1 MVAGFVG
8 RAFGEFGRASLF
20 DKILTVFYVFVP
32 LALLA
37 RFADLSPIATFF
49 ICALAIVPLAKLL
62 GEATES
68 IASKMGA
75 TLGGLL
81 NATFGNAV
89 ELIIAIIALSKGIPE
104 VVKASITGSIIG
116 NILFV
121 LGLSMFFGGLGYK
134 NQRFNRY
141 IASSSASQMTLACIA
156 LIVPSVF
163 VATSGRNDNLPSLVE
178 NLSLLVSVIL
188 LVSYAA
194 QLFFT
199 LRTHSKETADEELPE
214 GLQEY
219 ENEIA
224 KTDEV
229 IHGSAWGVKR
239 SLITLVIATVTIG
252 MISETLVGSIE
263 PLTKELGWT
272 ELFVGV
278 ILVAIIGNAA
288 EHLTAVTV
296 AMKNKMTLALSISI
310 GSAAQIALFVAPVLV
325 FVGFF
330 MGGNSQL
337 DLYFGE
343 FELIA
348 IVVSVVIMNL
358 VTQDNESN
366 WFEGLQLLAAYA
378 ILGIAFYLHP
388 PVVFPSLK

>member
-1 MVAGFVG
+1 
-8 RAFGEFGRASLF
+8 
-20 DKILTVFYVFVP
+20 
-32 LALLA
+32 
-37 RFADLSPIATFF
+37 
-49 ICALAIVPLAKLL
+49 
-62 GEATES
+62 
-68 IASKMGA
+68 
-75 TLGGLL
+75 
-81 NATFGNAV
+81 V
-89 ELIIAIIALSKGIPE
+89 ELIISIIALSKGIPE

-121 LGLSMFFGGLGYK
+121 LGLSMFLGGLGYK
-134 NQRFNRY
+134 SQRFNRY

-163 VATSGRNDNLPSLVE
+163 VATSGQAANLPSLVE

-219 ENEIA
+219 ENELA
-224 KTDEV
+224 KADEV
-229 IHGSAWGVKR
+229 IHGSAWGVRR
-239 SLITLVIATVTIG
+239 SLITLVVATVIIG
-252 MISETLVGSIE
+252 LVSETLVGSIE

-366 WFEGLQLLAAYA
+366 WFEGVQLLAAYA

-388 PVVFPSLK
+388 PVVFPALK